1 MNKNLL
7 LAVAVPAL
15 LLLSGCGD
23 DEPSLPSD
31 AVDLSSLFD
40 PLFAKELELR
50 GYIESA
56 ANITPEDVADIT
68 WLDVSRSELKSL
80 RGIEYFTNLQQL
92 YCYVNQLTE
101 LDVTGNPALSSLDC
115 SDNQLTELDVTSNP
129 ALSSLSCSS
138 NQLTEL
144 DVTGNTALTSLY
156 CINNQLTELDVTG
169 NQALTGLFC
178 RYNQLTELDVTGNK
192 ALTELYCDDNQ
203 LTELDVTGNTALTEL
218 YCSDNQLTELN
229 VTGNIALTSLSFGNN
244 QLTEL
249 DISNNQNLSSFRC
262 TGNPGENGVFRV
274 KVWSGFGEVPEGFD
288 SGSYN
293 YNGSTVTI
301 EYWK

>member
-23 DEPSLPSD
+23 DEPSLPAGQSGT
-31 AVDLSSLFD
+31 SLFD
-40 PLFAKELELR
+40 PLFAKELERR

-68 WLDVSRSELKSL
+68 ELDVSNSELKSL

-92 YCYVNQLTE
+92 SCN
-101 LDVTGNPALSSLDC
+101 G
-115 SDNQLTELDVTSNP
+115 NQLTELDVTSNP
-129 ALSSLSCSS
+129 ALSSLSCNG

-144 DVTGNTALTSLY
+144 DVTGNPALTSLSCY
-156 CINNQLTELDVTG
+156 GNQLTELDVTG
-169 NQALTGLFC
+169 NPALTYLDCGS
-178 RYNQLTELDVTGNK
+178 NQLTELDVTGNK
-192 ALTELYCDDNQ
+192 ALTSLDCDDNQ

-218 YCSDNQLTELN
+218 YCSDNQLTELD

-249 DISNNQNLSSFRC
+249 DISNNQNLSLFSC
-262 TGNPGENGVFRV
+262 IGNPGENGVFRV
-274 KVWSGFGEVPEGFD
+274 KVWPSFGEVPEGFD

-301 EYWK
+301 KYWK